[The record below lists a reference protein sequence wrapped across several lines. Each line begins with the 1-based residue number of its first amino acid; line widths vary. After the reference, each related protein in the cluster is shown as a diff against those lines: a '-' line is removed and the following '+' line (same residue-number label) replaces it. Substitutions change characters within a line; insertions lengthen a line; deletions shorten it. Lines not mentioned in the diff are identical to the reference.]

1 MRFSFN
7 RSVIFF
13 VLVSLGGCGIFSD
26 KAEEAASSRV
36 EPGTEKVTDD
46 WNCVADQKGLWDCFQ
61 SPAANSTQSTP
72 AAASGESTTA
82 PVTNAPL
89 PAEDVGA
96 ALDADQTE
104 SARVDRNGE
113 TNEALI
119 KSNHDWQK
127 LSSAAFVLQVASH
140 TSRASAEAALTGLN
154 SPDAEVVKTWSEEG
168 DLFVIIAGSYPDR
181 ATAEIAAEEFTAR
194 NEGASYWIRSSAHL
208 LKAL

>member
-1 MRFSFN
+1 M
-7 RSVIFF
+7 IF
-13 VLVSLGGCGIFSD
+13 VLVSLAGCGIFND
-26 KAEEAASSRV
+26 EIQDAASSRV

-61 SPAANSTQSTP
+61 SSEVERGQDRAPATAKEPDPIPASDVPIAADIRDAQPANIGGGQ
-72 AAASGESTTA
+72 
-82 PVTNAPL
+82 
-89 PAEDVGA
+89 
-96 ALDADQTE
+96 Q
-104 SARVDRNGE
+104 

-154 SPDAEVVKTWSEEG
+154 APGAQVVKTWSEEG

-181 ATAEIAAEEFTAR
+181 AAAEAAAEEYTAR
-194 NEGASYWIRSSAHL
+194 NQGASYWIRSSAHL